1 MRSSGFGLGK
11 SKKPQ
16 EEATKKQPPTNAD
29 LTQLLGMSQK
39 SPDRTFHYN
48 WHSPDQ
54 TKMYYLNVI
63 THGKADQRKG
73 WAVSAHDNAA
83 VGAADW
89 TLQADIEGRRQQLFN
104 MQSSDSYMVQSVIDE
119 ILVDGQAGG
128 SPAAAPLDE
137 QWADKN
143 VRPSEHEASGG
154 PPAYGGAAAASVSS
168 YGGAAAA
175 QAPSYGGAAGG
186 SPAPSYGGAPAD
198 SYGGA
203 AASTY
208 GGAAE
213 SSHGGS
219 AGGGSYG
226 GASAQSSGTGGGAG
240 SLESGSLSVT
250 PIRTLFQQ
258 FVSSGSTGRLL
269 IEQGTVE
276 SEVFFTNGEP
286 VHAKSVHS
294 IYRDRDM
301 TGDSVVVDLLTW
313 TAGNYKFQNGYPA
326 ATRTVH
332 ASADDL
338 LAGKVAVAP
347 PASAAAAAAPAQ
359 ASAPAKL
366 PGNSAPP
373 IPLAAKI
380 KVDPDDFSNADDLIG
395 ETFTNLIEPSGMLKY
410 GMFLMLTRTEFA
422 RHEMSRTPFCVA
434 AIGLEGQGVLSY
446 ESIGR
451 VQECFESA
459 GQALD
464 TISAATGVRFFA
476 LFPHCSGTTAAAT
489 LKQFLTNLQNVQLGN
504 GIHGSALRMSVGL
517 CEVPRDGADFETV
530 MNRACKLRLSAT
542 PERRIVLNAG

>member
-16 EEATKKQPPTNAD
+16 EEAAKKQPPTNAD

-39 SPDRTFHYN
+39 MPDRTFHYN

-119 ILVDGQAGG
+119 ILVDGQDAN
-128 SPAAAPLDE
+128 SAAAAPLDE
-137 QWADKN
+137 QWAEKN
-143 VRPSEHEASGG
+143 LPPANSENTGG
-154 PPAYGGAAAASVSS
+154 PPAYGGAAAASAPA
-168 YGGAAAA
+168 YGGAAA
-175 QAPSYGGAAGG
+175 APSYGGAAGSGNAAPAYGGASSDPHAGASG
-186 SPAPSYGGAPAD
+186 SSYGGAGGSA
-198 SYGGA
+198 YGGA
-203 AASTY
+203 AAS
-208 GGAAE
+208 
-213 SSHGGS
+213 
-219 AGGGSYG
+219 GSYG
-226 GASAQSSGTGGGAG
+226 GASAQSTGTAGGAG
-240 SLESGSLSVT
+240 LPESGSLSVT

-258 FVSSGSTGRLL
+258 FVSSGATGRLL
-269 IEQGTVE
+269 IDQGTIE

-332 ASADDL
+332 SSADDL
-338 LAGKVAVAP
+338 LAGRV
-347 PASAAAAAAPAQ
+347 AAAPAASVAQ
-359 ASAPAKL
+359 AAPAQSSAPPKL
-366 PGNSAPP
+366 PGSAAPP
-373 IPLAAKI
+373 IPMAAKI

-395 ETFTNLIEPSGMLKY
+395 ETFVNLIEPSGMLKY
-410 GMFLMLTRTEFA
+410 GMFLMLARTEFA

-446 ESIGR
+446 ESIGKI
-451 VQECFESA
+451 QECFESA

-489 LKQFLTNLQNVQLGN
+489 LKQFLSNLQNTQLGN
-504 GIHGSALRMSVGL
+504 GIHGSALRMSVGI

-530 MNRACKLRLSAT
+530 MNRACKLRMAAT